1 MSNTDG
7 GQTPQNNGGVSQL
20 VTVNQNGV
28 LALNAILQ
36 ALKAIFPSGTGT
48 STTATG
54 GAATLPGNPVGFI
67 DVVLPNGAA
76 AKVPYYSS

>member
-7 GQTPQNNGGVSQL
+7 GQAPSGGISQL

-28 LALNAILQ
+28 QALNAILQ

-48 STTATG
+48 SGTATG
-54 GAATLPGNPVGFI
+54 GAATLPANPVGFI
-67 DVVLPNGAA
+67 NVTLPNGTAA
-76 AKVPYYSS
+76 RVPYYSP